1 MESIFMMILGYFAW
15 CAIAFVVARAMK
27 IENANK
33 AMSFVYVIVAA
44 PLVLIDYIKGIG
56 SS

>member
-1 MESIFMMILGYFAW
+1 MDSIILMVLGYFIW
-15 CAIAFVVARAMK
+15 CVIAFVVARAMN

-33 AMSFVYVIVAA
+33 AMSFIYVIAAA

>member
-1 MESIFMMILGYFAW
+1 MDSIIMMILGYFAW
-15 CAIAFVVARAMK
+15 CAIAFVVAKAMN

-33 AMSFVYVIVAA
+33 AMSFVYVIAAA

-56 SS
+56 SN